1 MATTVTNGTL
11 KVTITEQ
18 CYLNGKNQ
26 GGSQTFSID
35 DVDEIFQRIITCAAS
50 QTTIIAE
57 FRNDTYEASGAI
69 DIEDSKYIRI
79 TNLDNTNSVEL
90 AIITVSTNYQ
100 VKLDAGQ
107 SHVLGSANDLMLA
120 EADTNPAF
128 STMGDVN
135 SIKVNP
141 GSNAVDVEVFVASV

>member
-79 TNLDNTNSVEL
+79 Q
-90 AIITVSTNYQ
+90 I
-100 VKLDAGQ
+100 
-107 SHVLGSANDLMLA
+107 
-120 EADTNPAF
+120 
-128 STMGDVN
+128 
-135 SIKVNP
+135 
-141 GSNAVDVEVFVASV
+141 